1 MDQNYAEQQSRQ
13 DQIIYS
19 RIERVIAYKNVQFII
34 EHQNDT
40 LEQLSAYLQS
50 CMEDIGHP
58 PAMVEVIGG
67 EYIQYRFGT
76 WTKALRSFYSGKMTN
91 TKNPPPFKE
100 RKIVRD
106 LYEVAQRRMAEKDTA
121 GTSGEEPTGP
131 VRRT

>member
-1 MDQNYAEQQSRQ
+1 MEQRQDNQ

-19 RIERVIAYKNVQFII
+19 RIERVIAYKNVQFIL

-67 EYIQYRFGT
+67 EYIQYRFGS
-76 WTKALRSFYSGKMTN
+76 WQKAIRTFYGGKITN
-91 TKNPPPFKE
+91 IKNPPPFKE

-121 GTSGEEPTGP
+121 GTSGEE
-131 VRRT
+131 VQR

>member
-19 RIERVIAYKNVQFII
+19 RIERVIAYKNVQFIL

-121 GTSGEEPTGP
+121 GTSGED
-131 VRRT
+131 VQR

>member
-19 RIERVIAYKNVQFII
+19 RIERVIAYKNVQFIL

-40 LEQLSAYLQS
+40 LEQLSA
-50 CMEDIGHP
+50 
-58 PAMVEVIGG
+58 
-67 EYIQYRFGT
+67 
-76 WTKALRSFYSGKMTN
+76 
-91 TKNPPPFKE
+91 KNPPPFKD

-121 GTSGEEPTGP
+121 GTSGEE
-131 VRRT
+131 VQR

>member
-1 MDQNYAEQQSRQ
+1 MEQRQ
-13 DQIIYS
+13 DNQDKIIYS
-19 RIERVIAYKNVQFII
+19 RIERVIAYKNVQFIL

-67 EYIQYRFGT
+67 EYIQYRFGS
-76 WTKALRSFYSGKMTN
+76 WQKAIRTFYGGKITN
-91 TKNPPPFKE
+91 IKNPPPFKE

-121 GTSGEEPTGP
+121 GTSGEE
-131 VRRT
+131 VQR

>member
-19 RIERVIAYKNVQFII
+19 RIERVIAYKNVQFIL

-76 WTKALRSFYSGKMTN
+76 WTKALRSFYSGKITN

-121 GTSGEEPTGP
+121 GTSGGE
-131 VRRT
+131 VQR

>member
-1 MDQNYAEQQSRQ
+1 MNQNCTEQQSRQ

-19 RIERVIAYKNVQFII
+19 RIERVIAYKNVQFIL
-34 EHQNDT
+34 EHQSDT

-67 EYIQYRFGT
+67 EYIQYRFGS
-76 WTKALRSFYSGKMTN
+76 WQKAIRTFYSGKITN
-91 TKNPPPFKE
+91 TKNPPPFKD

-121 GTSGEEPTGP
+121 GTSGEE
-131 VRRT
+131 VQR

>member
-19 RIERVIAYKNVQFII
+19 RIERVIAYKNVQFIL

-58 PAMVEVIGG
+58 PAPVEVIGAD
-67 EYIQYRFGT
+67 YIIYRFGT
-76 WTKALRSFYSGKMTN
+76 WQKAVRSFYSGKMTN

-121 GTSGEEPTGP
+121 GTSGEE
-131 VRRT
+131 VQR

>member
-1 MDQNYAEQQSRQ
+1 MNEQQRQ
-13 DQIIYS
+13 AYLDQINYG
-19 RIERVIAYKNVQFII
+19 RIERVIAYKNVQFIL

-76 WTKALRSFYSGKMTN
+76 WTKALRSFYSGKITN

-121 GTSGEEPTGP
+121 ETSGEE
-131 VRRT
+131 VQR

>member
-1 MDQNYAEQQSRQ
+1 MEHRQDNQ

-19 RIERVIAYKNVQFII
+19 RIERVIAYKNVQFIL

-67 EYIQYRFGT
+67 EYIQYRFGS
-76 WTKALRSFYSGKMTN
+76 WQKAIRTFYGGKITN
-91 TKNPPPFKE
+91 IKNPPPFKE

-106 LYEVAQRRMAEKDTA
+106 LYELAQGRMAEKNMA
-121 GTSGEEPTGP
+121 GTSRQE
-131 VRRT
+131 VQR

>member
-19 RIERVIAYKNVQFII
+19 RIERVIAYKNVQFIL

-76 WTKALRSFYSGKMTN
+76 WTKALRSFYSGKITN

-121 GTSGEEPTGP
+121 ETSGEE
-131 VRRT
+131 VQR

>member
-1 MDQNYAEQQSRQ
+1 MNQNCTEQQSRQ

-19 RIERVIAYKNVQFII
+19 RIERVIAYKNVQFIL
-34 EHQNDT
+34 EHQSDT

-67 EYIQYRFGT
+67 EYIQYRFGS
-76 WTKALRSFYSGKMTN
+76 WQKAIRTFYSGKITN

-121 GTSGEEPTGP
+121 ETSGEE
-131 VRRT
+131 VQR

>member
-19 RIERVIAYKNVQFII
+19 RIERVIAYKNVQFIL

-76 WTKALRSFYSGKMTN
+76 WTKALRSFNSGKMTN

-121 GTSGEEPTGP
+121 GTSGEE
-131 VRRT
+131 VQR

>member
-19 RIERVIAYKNVQFII
+19 RIKRVITYKNVQFIL

-58 PAMVEVIGG
+58 PAPVEVIGAD
-67 EYIQYRFGT
+67 YIIYRFGS
-76 WTKALRSFYSGKMTN
+76 WQAAIRSFYAGKITN
-91 TKNPPPFKE
+91 IKNPPHFRD
-100 RKIVRD
+100 RKIVQD
-106 LYEVAQRRMAEKDTA
+106 LCEIELRRLAAKNAASSEREVQR
-121 GTSGEEPTGP
+121 
-131 VRRT
+131 

>member
-1 MDQNYAEQQSRQ
+1 MEHRQ
-13 DQIIYS
+13 DNQDQTIYS

-67 EYIQYRFGT
+67 EYIQY
-76 WTKALRSFYSGKMTN
+76 SGKITN

-106 LYEVAQRRMAEKDTA
+106 LYELAQGRMAEKNMA
-121 GTSGEEPTGP
+121 GTSGQE
-131 VRRT
+131 VQR

>member
-1 MDQNYAEQQSRQ
+1 MEQRQDNQ

-19 RIERVIAYKNVQFII
+19 RIERVIAYKNVRFIL

-67 EYIQYRFGT
+67 EYIQYRFGS
-76 WTKALRSFYSGKMTN
+76 WQKAIRTFYGGKITN
-91 TKNPPPFKE
+91 IKNPPHFKN

-106 LYEVAQRRMAEKDTA
+106 LYELAQRRMAEKNMA
-121 GTSGEEPTGP
+121 GTSGQE
-131 VRRT
+131 VQR

>member
-1 MDQNYAEQQSRQ
+1 MEQRQDNQ

-34 EHQNDT
+34 KHQSDT

-67 EYIQYRFGT
+67 EYIQYRFGS
-76 WTKALRSFYSGKMTN
+76 WQKAIRTFYGGKITN
-91 TKNPPPFKE
+91 IKNPPHFKN

-106 LYEVAQRRMAEKDTA
+106 LYELAQRRMAEKNMA
-121 GTSGEEPTGP
+121 GTSGQE
-131 VRRT
+131 VQR

>member
-1 MDQNYAEQQSRQ
+1 MEQRQDNQ

-34 EHQNDT
+34 KHQSDT

-67 EYIQYRFGT
+67 EYIQYRFRS
-76 WTKALRSFYSGKMTN
+76 WQKAIRTFYGGKITN
-91 TKNPPPFKE
+91 IKNPPHFKN

-106 LYEVAQRRMAEKDTA
+106 LYELAQRRMAEKNMA
-121 GTSGEEPTGP
+121 GTSGQE
-131 VRRT
+131 VQR

>member
-1 MDQNYAEQQSRQ
+1 MEHRQDNQ

-19 RIERVIAYKNVQFII
+19 RIERVIAYKNVQFIL

-58 PAMVEVIGG
+58 PAPVEVIGAD
-67 EYIQYRFGT
+67 YIIYRFGA
-76 WTKALRSFYSGKMTN
+76 WQKAIRTFYGGKITN
-91 TKNPPPFKE
+91 IKNPPHFKE

-106 LYEVAQRRMAEKDTA
+106 L
-121 GTSGEEPTGP
+121 
-131 VRRT
+131 

>member
-1 MDQNYAEQQSRQ
+1 MEQRQDNQ

-19 RIERVIAYKNVQFII
+19 RIERVIAYKNIQFIL

-67 EYIQYRFGT
+67 EYIQYRFGS
-76 WTKALRSFYSGKMTN
+76 WQKAIRTFYGGKITN
-91 TKNPPPFKE
+91 IKNPPHFKE

-106 LYEVAQRRMAEKDTA
+106 LYELAQRRMAEKNMA
-121 GTSGEEPTGP
+121 GTSGQE
-131 VRRT
+131 VQR

>member
-19 RIERVIAYKNVQFII
+19 RIERVIAYKNVQFIL

-58 PAMVEVIGG
+58 PAPVEVIGAD
-67 EYIQYRFGT
+67 YIIYRFGT
-76 WTKALRSFYSGKMTN
+76 WQTAVRSFYSGKMTN
-91 TKNPPPFKE
+91 IKNPPPFKE

-106 LYEVAQRRMAEKDTA
+106 LCELAQRRMAEKDAA
-121 GTSGEEPTGP
+121 GTSGEE
-131 VRRT
+131 VQR

>member
-19 RIERVIAYKNVQFII
+19 RIERVIAYKNVQFIL

-50 CMEDIGHP
+50 CMEDIGP
-58 PAMVEVIGG
+58 PAPVEVIGAV
-67 EYIQYRFGT
+67 YIIYRFGT
-76 WTKALRSFYSGKMTN
+76 WQTAVRSFYSGKMTN
-91 TKNPPPFKE
+91 IKNPPPFKE

-106 LYEVAQRRMAEKDTA
+106 LCELAQRRMAEKDAA
-121 GTSGEEPTGP
+121 GTSGEE
-131 VRRT
+131 VQR

>member
-1 MDQNYAEQQSRQ
+1 MNQNCTEQQSRQ

-34 EHQNDT
+34 KHQSDT

-67 EYIQYRFGT
+67 EYIQYRFGS
-76 WTKALRSFYSGKMTN
+76 WQKAIRTFYSGKITN
-91 TKNPPPFKE
+91 TKNPPPFKD

-121 GTSGEEPTGP
+121 GTSGEE
-131 VRRT
+131 VQR

>member
-19 RIERVIAYKNVQFII
+19 RIERVIAYKNVQFIL

-76 WTKALRSFYSGKMTN
+76 WTKALRSFYSGKITN

-121 GTSGEEPTGP
+121 GTSGEE
-131 VRRT
+131 VQR

>member
-19 RIERVIAYKNVQFII
+19 RIERVIAYKNVQFIL

-58 PAMVEVIGG
+58 PAPVEVIGAD
-67 EYIQYRFGT
+67 YIIYRFGA
-76 WTKALRSFYSGKMTN
+76 WQKAIRTFYSGKITN
-91 TKNPPPFKE
+91 TKNPPHFKE

-106 LYEVAQRRMAEKDTA
+106 LYELAQRRMAEKNMA
-121 GTSGEEPTGP
+121 ETSGQE
-131 VRRT
+131 VQR

>member
-19 RIERVIAYKNVQFII
+19 RIERVIAYKNVQFIL

-58 PAMVEVIGG
+58 PAPVEVIGAD
-67 EYIQYRFGT
+67 YIIYRFGT
-76 WTKALRSFYSGKMTN
+76 WQTAVRSFYSGKMTN
-91 TKNPPPFKE
+91 IKNPPPFKE

-106 LYEVAQRRMAEKDTA
+106 LCELAQRRMAEKDTA
-121 GTSGEEPTGP
+121 GTSGEE
-131 VRRT
+131 VQR

>member
-19 RIERVIAYKNVQFII
+19 RIERVIAYKNVQFIL

-58 PAMVEVIGG
+58 PAPVEVIGAD
-67 EYIQYRFGT
+67 YIIYRFGA
-76 WTKALRSFYSGKMTN
+76 WQKAIRTFYGGKMTN

-121 GTSGEEPTGP
+121 ETSGEE
-131 VRRT
+131 VQR

>member
-1 MDQNYAEQQSRQ
+1 MEQRQ
-13 DQIIYS
+13 DNQEQIIYS

-67 EYIQYRFGT
+67 EYIQYRFGS
-76 WTKALRSFYSGKMTN
+76 WQKAIRTFYGGKITN
-91 TKNPPPFKE
+91 IKNPPHFKE

-106 LYEVAQRRMAEKDTA
+106 LYELAQRRMAEKNMA
-121 GTSGEEPTGP
+121 GTSGQE
-131 VRRT
+131 VQR

>member
-19 RIERVIAYKNVQFII
+19 RIERVIAYKNVQFIL

-67 EYIQYRFGT
+67 EYIQYRFGP
-76 WTKALRSFYSGKMTN
+76 WTKALRSFYSGKITN

-121 GTSGEEPTGP
+121 ETSGEE
-131 VRRT
+131 VQR

>member
-19 RIERVIAYKNVQFII
+19 RIERVIAYKNVQFIL

-58 PAMVEVIGG
+58 PAPVEVIGAD
-67 EYIQYRFGT
+67 YIIYRFDT
-76 WTKALRSFYSGKMTN
+76 WQTAVRSFYSGKMTN
-91 TKNPPPFKE
+91 IKNPPPFKE

-106 LYEVAQRRMAEKDTA
+106 LCELAQRRMAEKDAA
-121 GTSGEEPTGP
+121 GTSGEE
-131 VRRT
+131 VQR